1 MASHVAAATPHL
13 TYDCDTHYPQQS
25 VEDEI
30 VEGGRIPIVD
40 GFVEVTDK
48 PGLGVTLDH
57 DQLAR
62 GRERYENAPTGSGT
76 THRDAKVRRSQWER
90 ILPRW

>member
-1 MASHVAAATPHL
+1 MKSLA
-13 TYDCDTHYPQQS
+13 D
-25 VEDEI
+25 
-30 VEGGRIPIVD
+30 IPIVD

-62 GRERYENAPTGSGT
+62 GQERYENAPTGSGT
-76 THRDAKVRRSQWER
+76 TQRVRKYVDPNWER